1 MHTDPRIDQYIKK
14 AQPFARPILEHI
26 RALVHRAC
34 PDVQETM
41 KWSFPHFDYKGILCS
56 MAGFKQHCTF
66 GFWKASLLKDPD
78 QILTKVGKTAMGH
91 FERITSVEDLP
102 SDKILIAY
110 IKEAAKLNE
119 QGVKLPPKEK
129 APVGKIIE
137 VPAELTTALKRNKK
151 ALKTFDE
158 FSPSHRKEYIE
169 WITEAKSDATKEK
182 RIETA
187 IEWLSEGKQRHW
199 KYVKK

>member
-1 MHTDPRIDQYIKK
+1 
-14 AQPFARPILEHI
+14 
-26 RALVHRAC
+26 
-34 PDVQETM
+34 
-41 KWSFPHFDYKGILCS
+41 
-56 MAGFKQHCTF
+56 MAAFKQHCTF
-66 GFWKASLLKDPD
+66 GFWKASLLKDPE

-129 APVGKIIE
+129 APVTKIIE
-137 VPAELTTALKRNKK
+137 VPTELTAALRRNKK

>member
-34 PDVQETM
+34 PEVQETM

-56 MAGFKQHCTF
+56 MAAFKQHCTF
-66 GFWKASLLKDPD
+66 GFWKASLLKDPE
-78 QILTKVGKTAMGH
+78 QILTKVDKTAMGH

-119 QGVKLPPKEK
+119 QGMKLPRKEK
-129 APVGKIIE
+129 APVSKIIE
-137 VPAELTTALKRNKK
+137 VPTELTVALRRNKK